1 MLTESVTLPA
11 YHAASIDLPY
21 SNMSK
26 QTNSLLLVKIH
37 ASADCLL
44 ADQDED
50 VDIGTN
56 DGPYE
61 QPLPAE
67 EMEIDEKPQVS
78 ALFSPDALLTTIQT
92 PGIMSAYSMPYQ
104 C

>member
-1 MLTESVTLPA
+1 
-11 YHAASIDLPY
+11 
-21 SNMSK
+21 MSK

-67 EMEIDEKPQVS
+67 EMEIDEKPQVF
-78 ALFSPDALLTTIQT
+78 ASPHLMQCWFACLAANFQ
-92 PGIMSAYSMPYQ
+92 MSAILSVYNMPYQ